1 MSKRRRDTH
10 DITSTE
16 NPSRLSDVGI
26 FLNQFSE
33 KAFSFPALNSGFC
46 DIDAILRTMDELKE
60 APFYQLDESPYEPEK
75 IREVADAALA
85 ACVDLLR
92 ERNVPESLYETSTD
106 KLNRYF
112 LYALFDLQRGN
123 YRDALRSLLIYD
135 SYGDAIFRAYPHL
148 FYYRGLAWYGQ
159 KKYERA
165 RKDLETYLRYMSKD
179 EIAHFH
185 LGNLFLRQR
194 KPKEALDEYLIA
206 LESHQDFPE
215 ILFNAAII
223 EKSFIEKKT
232 APDLLDLRENP
243 LSSTLVIPDDTNIW
257 EIPIFINNFNRLGCL
272 KTLVHWLIRAGYRN
286 IWVMDNDSTY
296 PPLLEYYS
304 QMEEEAGSVRI
315 YRLGKNLGHTALWD
329 SGILE
334 KLRVK
339 GVYVY
344 TDSDVV
350 PSCHCPTDFLQ
361 HLLDVLRRYPFL
373 KKVGLGLH
381 TEDITYFDAEKT
393 KEMEK
398 RFYLHKME
406 EELYFGAV
414 DTTFALYRNYRHY
427 HLYVSARTT
436 GKFMAHHLPWYYDYR
451 NLPDDEIYYVQQ
463 ANGSASLIDR
473 IGKSIILGEKEVSV

>member
-1 MSKRRRDTH
+1 MSKRRRGTH
-10 DITSTE
+10 DFTSTE

-46 DIDAILRTMDELKE
+46 DTDAILRTMDELKE
-60 APFYQLDESPYEPEK
+60 APFYQLDESPYEREK

-85 ACVDLLR
+85 ACVALLR

-112 LYALFDLQRGN
+112 LHALFDLQWGN

-165 RKDLETYLRYMSKD
+165 RKDLETYLRYIPKD

-223 EKSFIEKKT
+223 EKSFVEKKT

-243 LSSTLVIPDDTNIW
+243 LSSALAIP
-257 EIPIFINNFNRLGCL
+257 
-272 KTLVHWLIRAGYRN
+272 
-286 IWVMDNDSTY
+286 
-296 PPLLEYYS
+296 
-304 QMEEEAGSVRI
+304 
-315 YRLGKNLGHTALWD
+315 
-329 SGILE
+329 
-334 KLRVK
+334 
-339 GVYVY
+339 
-344 TDSDVV
+344 
-350 PSCHCPTDFLQ
+350 
-361 HLLDVLRRYPFL
+361 
-373 KKVGLGLH
+373 
-381 TEDITYFDAEKT
+381 
-393 KEMEK
+393 
-398 RFYLHKME
+398 
-406 EELYFGAV
+406 
-414 DTTFALYRNYRHY
+414 
-427 HLYVSARTT
+427 T
-436 GKFMAHHLPWYYDYR
+436 GKYP
-451 NLPDDEIYYVQQ
+451 
-463 ANGSASLIDR
+463 SS
-473 IGKSIILGEKEVSV
+473 SITSIV